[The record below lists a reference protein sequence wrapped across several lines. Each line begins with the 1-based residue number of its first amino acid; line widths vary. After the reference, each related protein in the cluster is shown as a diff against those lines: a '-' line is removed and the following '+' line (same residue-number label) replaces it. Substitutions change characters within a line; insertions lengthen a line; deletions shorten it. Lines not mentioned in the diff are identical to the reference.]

1 MLNLVK
7 TARKQNLRGY
17 IWQLSDAG
25 YHYEVEV
32 VDNDG
37 DIRYNKQH
45 RISFEDADKIL
56 DDQLTVIAFE
66 DMQAMIADLNY

>member
-17 IWQLSDAG
+17 IWQLSNAG

-32 VDNDG
+32 VNQDG

-56 DDQLTVIAFE
+56 DDQLTVIAAE
-66 DMQAMIADLNY
+66 DTQSMFAELG